1 VWQCLLCTKC
11 RYRRFS
17 TPKSRAVD
25 QQFIDLFDLSIVWDE
40 VLSTGGG
47 IENLP
52 EWGMLNIPRRAE
64 IGAAVRE
71 GRRASLAGL

>member
-1 VWQCLLCTKC
+1 MLMN

-47 IENLP
+47 VENLP
-52 EWGMLNIPRRAE
+52 EWGMLNVPRRAE

>member
-1 VWQCLLCTKC
+1 MD

-25 QQFIDLFDLSIVWDE
+25 QQFIDLFDLTIVWDE
-40 VLSTGGG
+40 VLSKGGG

-52 EWGMLNIPRRAE
+52 DWGMLNIPRRAE
-64 IGAAVRE
+64 IGPAVRD

>member
-1 VWQCLLCTKC
+1 VTRLTEE

-25 QQFIDLFDLSIVWDE
+25 QQFIDLFDLTSVWDE

-52 EWGMLNIPRRAE
+52 EWGMLTIPRRSE
-64 IGAAVRE
+64 ISATARD